1 MKIKIIRIIGLIAAV
16 IAMVTSITYMIT
28 DIKIPGLMPLSISV
42 MMIGLL
48 YSTKNQFD
56 EGKVKKDIWQVT
68 CILGSLGAISNLVI
82 GILQI
87 VNVITK

>member
-1 MKIKIIRIIGLIAAV
+1 MKIKIIRIIGLIAAI
-16 IAMVTSITYMIT
+16 IAIVTSILYMIT
-28 DIKIPGLMPLSISV
+28 DITIPGLMQLSIFV

-48 YSTKNQFD
+48 YSTKEQFD

-68 CILGSLGAISNLVI
+68 CILGSIGAITNLVI

-87 VNVITK
+87 VNVISK